1 MSLLFANVIVDIS
14 HEKLDRT
21 FQYIIPEELIK
32 EISPGILVHIPF
44 GKGNRLINGYVIEVT
59 ENPEFDIDKMK
70 YIDGIDKESL
80 PIESQLIRLAA
91 WIKENYGSTMNKA
104 LKTVIPVKQKINPQ
118 NKKWVRLNV
127 NRDEAYK
134 FIEKYKDSKKYYSRY
149 MLLKELLIENEI
161 EISLVINNLNV
172 SRAVIKAM
180 AEKGIIEI
188 STEYFLR
195 NPIKN
200 SRIENNNIILTET
213 QKSIVDSISR
223 DISNGIRIPSLI
235 FGVTGSGKT
244 EIYIELIKKCL
255 SDGKQAIVLIP
266 EIALVFQN
274 VKRFYRVFGNRV
286 SVINSKMSA
295 GERHDQ
301 FERAKKGDVDIII
314 GPRSALFTPFK
325 NLGLI
330 VIDEE
335 QEGSYKSENIPKYHA
350 RETAIKRAQIA
361 GANVILGSATPSVES
376 YYKTKTGEY
385 KIHYLKKR
393 IGESELPKIHLIDL
407 REELLKGNKS
417 IFSEKLDELIIDRLK
432 RKEQIMLFINRRG
445 FSGFMSCRSCGHG
458 MKCPHCDVGLTL
470 HNNGKLMCHYCGYKT
485 DIPKLCPTC
494 SSKHIAAFGIGTQKI
509 ETFVKEKYPDA
520 NVLRMDMD
528 TTSKK
533 DDYEKILTRFSSGE
547 ADILIGTQMIV
558 KGHDFPNVTLVG
570 IIAADLSL
578 YASDY
583 KASERTFQLITQAA
597 GRAGRGKRAGEV
609 VAQTY
614 SVDNYSIQA
623 ALNQDYDEFFNQEI
637 AYRKLMGYPPIV
649 SMVAILFTSKDE
661 KNLNIGVEKISDL
674 IDNNDLNGIMKIGPS
689 DGVISK
695 INDVYRK
702 VIYLKHHDVEEIIV
716 MKDIIERFKENN
728 KEEYKNIGIQFDFSP
743 MSNY

>member
-32 EISPGILVHIPF
+32 EISPGILVNIPF

-161 EISLVINNLNV
+161 EISIVINNLNV

-223 DISNGIRIPSLI
+223 DISNGIRTPSLI

-286 SVINSKMSA
+286 SVINSKMSV

-361 GANVILGSATPSVES
+361 DANVILGSATPSVES
-376 YYKTKTGEY
+376 YYKTKTDEY
-385 KIHYLKKR
+385 KIYYLKTR

-470 HNNGKLMCHYCGYKT
+470 HNNGKLMCHYCGFKT

-583 KASERTFQLITQAA
+583 KASERTFQIITQAA

-702 VIYLKHHDVEEIIV
+702 VIYLKHQDVEEIIV

>member
-149 MLLKELLIENEI
+149 ILLKELLIENEI
-161 EISLVINNLNV
+161 EISIVINNLNV
-172 SRAVIKAM
+172 SRAVIKSM
-180 AEKGIIEI
+180 AEKGIIEV

-223 DISNGIRIPSLI
+223 DINNGIRTPSLI

-301 FERAKKGDVDIII
+301 FERAKKGEVDIII

-361 GANVILGSATPSVES
+361 GANIILGSATPSVES

-385 KIHYLKKR
+385 KIYYLKTR

-485 DIPKLCPTC
+485 DIPKLCPAC

-597 GRAGRGKRAGEV
+597 GRAGRGKIAGEV

-702 VIYLKHHDVEEIIV
+702 VIYLKHQDVEEIIV